1 MTNSQTKESK
11 MGKHIDEYSYL
22 QGYISAYTY
31 FKDVLTDRHY
41 EPIEQSV
48 DDVKSIL
55 ERIETD
61 RKKLEE
67 RQEQL

>member
-1 MTNSQTKESK
+1 MSK
-11 MGKHIDEYSYL
+11 LIDEYSYL
-22 QGYISAYTY
+22 EGYLSAYTY

-41 EPIEQSV
+41 KARGQSV
-48 DDVKSIL
+48 DDVENIL